1 MPENQNTCN
10 VYAYSYTCPDCMD
23 EFYIS
28 FHTKPRIGC
37 TFTCDCG
44 RDVKYTRLKS
54 CASGA

>member
-1 MPENQNTCN
+1 
-10 VYAYSYTCPDCMD
+10 MD

-44 RDVKYTRLKS
+44 RDIKIDAVDDASKS
-54 CASGA
+54 IVCSHIDYDGFVLY